1 MISQEI
7 KFPFKSRLSL
17 NPLIKFWEGLL
28 AKGECGLGSMAVA
41 ISEKLASAP
50 ELREPI
56 DDLTIL
62 EKRQGLLDLLMTI
75 VFPPA
80 FWETDCAAAFVPFQ
94 FTSVYATPAF
104 KNLFSMAGQ
113 DFSPHLN
120 VTAQEWEWGKTLKAN
135 ILILR
140 QVYGVD
146 LDWQY
151 PLIATSVCPKTGLA
165 RYFSIS
171 LDPKFL
177 EIKAL
182 RKPRLLNEED
192 RARLLANVTDLKTWQ
207 ELIPPE
213 NYEFQGLGVF
223 RATDVTA
230 NQMVSALRADLFE
243 EEAIFQREGFASLQ
257 EKVQIFLQEKD
268 IDMGLAAIRNEQIF
282 LLPLAHKQPDKC
294 CALEG
299 SEAYRKSDFQGSLF
313 SRATDLGEP
322 LVIEDLEHY
331 PDGTSLEEAMLKKG
345 YRSVYVAPL
354 HYQDRLLGTL
364 VLKSTRAGAL
374 NPLNAAS
381 LSPVLPLF
389 ALALNRSLEQ
399 LDQRIQ
405 TVIKEECTAIHPS
418 VEWRFQKAALN
429 YIQRREEGG
438 TGLEPIVF
446 EQVYP
451 LFGVSDIRT
460 SSDHRNAAIQEDL
473 IEHFRLAKDII
484 LLAHEHRDLPIL
496 PSFAH
501 RIDKHIQGLEMGL
514 NAGDETTKPYFIQT
528 VIEPMFDQLATFAP
542 QVQDKIAAYRAALD
556 PQKRTVYTS
565 RQKFEQSLKL
575 INDTVAAFLDQEEA
589 RAQGYFPHYFEKRK
603 TDGVEHT
610 MYIGASMV
618 ENGNFCR
625 MYLRNLRL
633 WQLMVMCEVVRLT
646 ETLKGKLAVP
656 VETTHLILVQDSPL
670 SIRFSPDERH
680 FEVEGAYDIRH
691 EIIKKRIDKA
701 KIKST
706 SERLTQPGK
715 IAIVYSNRQEA
726 AEYLEYIDYLQS
738 AGYLTD
744 EIEDVQL
751 QDLQGAQG
759 LGALRVTADLQ
770 ASRPQEQPLP
780 EIAAAAVKA
789 LPNLAEVS
797 SRKKPRPLR
806 KSQGG

>member
-28 AKGECGLGSMAVA
+28 AKGECGLGSMAA
-41 ISEKLASAP
+41 TIRQKLESAP

-113 DFSPHLN
+113 DFTPHLN

-135 ILILR
+135 IFILR

-182 RKPRLLNEED
+182 KKPRPLSEAD
-192 RARLLANVTDLKTWQ
+192 RARLLANVTDLETWQ
-207 ELIPPE
+207 ELIPPQ
-213 NYEFQGLGVF
+213 NFEFQGLGVF

-268 IDMGLAAIRNEQIF
+268 IDLGLAAIRNEQIF
-282 LLPLAHKQPDKC
+282 LLPLTHKQPDKC

-299 SEAYRKSDFQGSLF
+299 SEAYRKTDFQGSLF

-322 LVIEDLEHY
+322 LVIEDLENY
-331 PDGTSLEEAMLKKG
+331 PDGTPLEEAMLKKG

-354 HYQDRLLGTL
+354 RYQDRLLGTL
-364 VLKSTRAGAL
+364 VLKSPRAGVL
-374 NPLNAAS
+374 NTLSTSQLAPL
-381 LSPVLPLF
+381 LPLF

-399 LDQRIQ
+399 LNQRIQ

-429 YIQRREEGG
+429 YIQRREEGV

-460 SSDHRNAAIQEDL
+460 SSEHRNAAIKEDL
-473 IEHFRLAKDII
+473 IEHFRLARDII
-484 LLAHEHRDLPIL
+484 LEAHKHRDLPIL

-501 RIDKHIQGLEMGL
+501 RIDKHVQGLERGL

-542 QVQDKIAAYRAALD
+542 QVQEKIAAYRAALD
-556 PQKRTVYTS
+556 PQKLTVYTS

-575 INDTVAAFLDQEEA
+575 INDKVAAFLDQEEA
-589 RAQGYFPHYFEKRK
+589 RAQSYFPHYFEKRK

-646 ETLKGKLAVP
+646 ESLKGKLAVP
-656 VETTHLILVQDSPL
+656 LETTHLILVQDSPL

-744 EIEDVQL
+744 ETEDVQL
-751 QDLQGAQG
+751 QELQGAQG

-770 ASRPQEQPLP
+770 ASRPKEQPLP
-780 EIAAAAVKA
+780 EIAAAAVKT
-789 LPNLAEVS
+789 LPKLAKVS
-797 SRKKPRPLR
+797 S
-806 KSQGG
+806 

>member
-28 AKGECGLGSMAVA
+28 AKGECGLGSMAA
-41 ISEKLASAP
+41 TIRQKLESAP

-113 DFSPHLN
+113 DFTPHLN

-135 ILILR
+135 IFILR

-182 RKPRLLNEED
+182 KKPRPLSEAD
-192 RARLLANVTDLKTWQ
+192 RARLLANVTDLETWQ
-207 ELIPPE
+207 ELIPPQ
-213 NYEFQGLGVF
+213 NFEFQGLGVF

-268 IDMGLAAIRNEQIF
+268 IDLGLAAIRNEQIF
-282 LLPLAHKQPDKC
+282 LLPLTHKQPDKC

-299 SEAYRKSDFQGSLF
+299 SEAYRKTDFQGSLF

-322 LVIEDLEHY
+322 LVIEDLENY
-331 PDGTSLEEAMLKKG
+331 PDGTPLEEAMLKKG

-354 HYQDRLLGTL
+354 RYQDRLLGTL
-364 VLKSTRAGAL
+364 VLKSPRAGVL
-374 NPLNAAS
+374 NTLSTSQLAPL
-381 LSPVLPLF
+381 LPLF

-399 LDQRIQ
+399 LNQRIQ

-429 YIQRREEGG
+429 YIQRREEGV

-460 SSDHRNAAIQEDL
+460 SSEHRNAAIKEDL
-473 IEHFRLAKDII
+473 IEHFRLARDII
-484 LLAHEHRDLPIL
+484 LEAHKHRDLPIL

-501 RIDKHIQGLEMGL
+501 RIDKHVQGLERGL

-542 QVQDKIAAYRAALD
+542 QVQEKIAAYRAALD
-556 PQKRTVYTS
+556 PQKLTVYAS
-565 RQKFEQSLKL
+565 RQKFEESLKL

-646 ETLKGKLAVP
+646 ESLKGKLAVP
-656 VETTHLILVQDSPL
+656 LETTHLILVQDSPL

-701 KIKST
+701 KIKGT

-744 EIEDVQL
+744 ETEDVQL
-751 QDLQGAQG
+751 QELQGAQG

-770 ASRPQEQPLP
+770 ASRPKEQPLP
-780 EIAAAAVKA
+780 EIAAAAVKT
-789 LPNLAEVS
+789 LPKLAKVS
-797 SRKKPRPLR
+797 S
-806 KSQGG
+806 